1 MVRMKSLAMINLL
14 SKSPKGLMRN
24 ESGNLDN
31 LMKQILLVLAEQRH
45 QRSDLQDIKRM
56 INRLLIDE
64 HLQQQVDKYF
74 DEDPAEQQEPPELED
89 K

>member
-24 ESGNLDN
+24 ESGTLDH
-31 LMKQILLVLAEQRH
+31 LLRQLILVLAEQRH

-64 HLQQQVDKYF
+64 HLQQQVDQF
-74 DEDPAEQQEPPELED
+74 FEDDKEEVLHELED

>member
-1 MVRMKSLAMINLL
+1 MNNFLFKSDNRLIKN
-14 SKSPKGLMRN
+14 SSVD
-24 ESGNLDN
+24 LDS
-31 LMKQILLVLAEQRH
+31 LMKKMMLALAEQRH

-74 DEDPAEQQEPPELED
+74 DEDQGEQQEPPELED

>member
-1 MVRMKSLAMINLL
+1 MKSLAMINLL
-14 SKSPKGLMRN
+14 SKSPRGLMRN
-24 ESGNLDN
+24 ESGDLDN
-31 LMKQILLVLAEQRH
+31 LMRQLKFIQKEQIHA
-45 QRSDLQDIKRM
+45 RSDLQDIKRM

-74 DEDPAEQQEPPELED
+74 DEDPGEQQEPPELED

>member
-1 MVRMKSLAMINLL
+1 MNNFLFKSDNRLIKN
-14 SKSPKGLMRN
+14 SSVD
-24 ESGNLDN
+24 LDS
-31 LMKQILLVLAEQRH
+31 LMKKMMLALAEQRH

-74 DEDPAEQQEPPELED
+74 DDEPEQQEPPELED

>member
-1 MVRMKSLAMINLL
+1 
-14 SKSPKGLMRN
+14 MRN

-74 DEDPAEQQEPPELED
+74 DEESQEQENPPELED